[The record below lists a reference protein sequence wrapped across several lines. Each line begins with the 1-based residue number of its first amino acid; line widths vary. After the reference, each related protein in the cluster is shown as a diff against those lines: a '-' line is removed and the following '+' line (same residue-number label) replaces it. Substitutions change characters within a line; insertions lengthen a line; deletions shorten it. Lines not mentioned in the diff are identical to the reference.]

1 MKTLGVLGGMGPLAT
16 VDFLK
21 KLVTSTDAKRDRDHI
36 HTFIDSNCEIPDR
49 TDYIINDLP
58 IENSPL
64 TSLLSS
70 VKRLERLGVSAIVM
84 PCNTAH
90 YFAKEIEDHIDIP
103 FINMIEETAKD
114 LVDEDTVGLL
124 ATKGTY
130 RAKIYSSTFKN
141 YDISISY
148 PPYELMLKVN
158 KVIYMLKE
166 GVCENNNECRALLDE
181 VFCHYR
187 EMGIKKV
194 ILGCTELPLLFNGQH
209 IEDIELIDPTE
220 ILALSAIR
228 YMGKNIRR

>member
-1 MKTLGVLGGMGPLAT
+1 MKILGVLGGMGPLAT

-21 KLVTSTDAKRDRDHI
+21 KLVTLTNAKRDRDHI
-36 HTFIDSNCEIPDR
+36 HTFTDSNCGIPDR
-49 TDYIINDLP
+49 SDYIMNDLL
-58 IENSPL
+58 IDKSPL
-64 TSLLSS
+64 GALLSAA
-70 VKRLERLGVSAIVM
+70 KRLERLGASAIVM

-90 YFAKEIEDHIDIP
+90 YFAKEIEDHLDIP

-114 LVDEDTVGLL
+114 LVDEDKVGLL

-130 RAKIYSSTFKN
+130 KANIYSSTFKK

-148 PPYELMLKVN
+148 PPYELMLRVN

-166 GVCENNNECRALLDE
+166 GVCENNNECRDHLED
-181 VFCHYR
+181 VFCYYR
-187 EMGIKKV
+187 EIGIKKV

-228 YMGKNIRR
+228 YMGKKIRR